1 MGLFKR
7 LVFLAALFCNSVAA
21 QSFASVLTEA
31 PQCAADCLVTLF
43 SEEPF
48 AGKNQSAICQD
59 QQFADEIGNCLT
71 AKCTVRQTLDFI
83 KMSSA
88 VCGIKPTNNVLL
100 YRLTTLIMAGLALLF
115 FALRIITTVRLRLK
129 WAMDDSMAVASVVFL
144 IPVVIIMQFM
154 MQNGLGVDL
163 WYLSDHQITEGFR
176 LFFFLEM
183 LYLTARVLVKST
195 ILCFFLRIFSNPRFR
210 LIVKITLVFNVLIG
224 VTFFIL
230 VFFQTTPISLFW
242 IGWQTK
248 DAEKV
253 MLGIIRL
260 TLPHAVLVLALD
272 IWVLILP
279 ITQLWELGLKLR
291 KKIGVMA
298 MFSFG
303 IFLTI
308 VAAIRVDQLILFA
321 RSQDLTVI
329 NAQKAMIWSCI
340 EISVGIMVSC
350 MPHIRNLVRHIK
362 SRIREKRGKEK
373 EPSNEAVFIQRS
385 LVPISV
391 GDATS
396 EPALFDEGGLLKNSA
411 ATRTTTTTTTTTTN
425 TDVITTVSTT
435 IGTGKMES
443 INGRSSGYASDA
455 DTQV

>member
-1 MGLFKR
+1 MGLFQH
-7 LVFLAALFCNSVAA
+7 LVFLAALFCNGVAA

-48 AGKNQSAICQD
+48 AGKNQSAICHD
-59 QQFADEIGNCLT
+59 QQFADAIGDCLT

-115 FALRIITTVRLRLK
+115 FALRIIATVRLRLK
-129 WAMDDSMAVASVVFL
+129 WAMDDTMAVASVVLL

-183 LYLTARVLVKST
+183 LYLTARVVVKST

-248 DAEKV
+248 EAKRV

-303 IFLTI
+303 IFLTV
-308 VAAIRVDQLILFA
+308 VAVIRVHQLVLFA
-321 RSQDLTVI
+321 RSRDLTGKFTKHPKDDPTNRTVI

-396 EPALFDEGGLLKNSA
+396 EPALFDEGDA
-411 ATRTTTTTTTTTTN
+411 
-425 TDVITTVSTT
+425 ITTVSTT
-435 IGTGKMES
+435 TGTGKMES
-443 INGRSSGYASDA
+443 INGRLSSYASDA

>member
-7 LVFLAALFCNSVAA
+7 LVFLAALFCNGVAA

-48 AGKNQSAICQD
+48 AGKNQSAICHD
-59 QQFADEIGNCLT
+59 QQFADAIGNCLT

-88 VCGIKPTNNVLL
+88 VCRIKPTNNVLL

-115 FALRIITTVRLRLK
+115 FALRIIATVRLRLK
-129 WAMDDSMAVASVVFL
+129 WAMDDTMAVASVVLL

-248 DAEKV
+248 EAKRV

-303 IFLTI
+303 IFLTV
-308 VAAIRVDQLILFA
+308 VAVIRVDQLVLFA
-321 RSQDLTVI
+321 RSRDLTGKFTKHPKDDLTNRTVI

-396 EPALFDEGGLLKNSA
+396 EPALFDEGDA
-411 ATRTTTTTTTTTTN
+411 
-425 TDVITTVSTT
+425 ITTVSTT

-443 INGRSSGYASDA
+443 INGRSSSYASDA

>member
-1 MGLFKR
+1 MGLFQH
-7 LVFLAALFCNSVAA
+7 LVFLAALFCNGVAA

-48 AGKNQSAICQD
+48 AGKNQSAICHD
-59 QQFADEIGNCLT
+59 QQFADAIGDCLT

-115 FALRIITTVRLRLK
+115 FALRIIATVRLRLK
-129 WAMDDSMAVASVVFL
+129 WAMDDTMAVASVVLL

-183 LYLTARVLVKST
+183 LYLTARVVVKST

-248 DAEKV
+248 EAKRV

-303 IFLTI
+303 IFLTV
-308 VAAIRVDQLILFA
+308 VAVIRVHQLVLFA
-321 RSQDLTVI
+321 RSRDLTVI

-396 EPALFDEGGLLKNSA
+396 EPALFDEG
-411 ATRTTTTTTTTTTN
+411 
-425 TDVITTVSTT
+425 VC
-435 IGTGKMES
+435 
-443 INGRSSGYASDA
+443 
-455 DTQV
+455 

>member
-1 MGLFKR
+1 
-7 LVFLAALFCNSVAA
+7 
-21 QSFASVLTEA
+21 
-31 PQCAADCLVTLF
+31 
-43 SEEPF
+43 
-48 AGKNQSAICQD
+48 
-59 QQFADEIGNCLT
+59 
-71 AKCTVRQTLDFI
+71 
-83 KMSSA
+83 
-88 VCGIKPTNNVLL
+88 
-100 YRLTTLIMAGLALLF
+100 MAGLALLF

-183 LYLTARVLVKST
+183 LYLAARVLVKST
-195 ILCFFLRIFSNPRFR
+195 ILCFFLRIFSNPRFC

-224 VTFFIL
+224 VTFFIF

-248 DAEKV
+248 EAKRV

-303 IFLTI
+303 IFLTV
-308 VAAIRVDQLILFA
+308 VAVIRVHQLVLFA
-321 RSQDLTVI
+321 RSRDLTVI

-396 EPALFDEGGLLKNSA
+396 EPALFDEGLLLKDSA
-411 ATRTTTTTTTTTTN
+411 ATRTTTTTTTTTN
-425 TDVITTVSTT
+425 TDAITTVSTT

-443 INGRSSGYASDA
+443 INGRSSSYTSDA